1 MKSFKDFIYDKSD
14 IIAALLIL
22 IVAALLVVWRLHAIM
37 EYPKEI
43 IGTDDT
49 SVEDTDAD
57 TDNSSAVWEGG
68 VLTGD
73 VEVQV
78 KGASASEAIQCLI
91 DAGIFKDYEEY
102 QSLCDTAGLDH
113 QNVKAGTFTF
123 EKGLTKAEIVR
134 IINWS

>member
-22 IVAALLVVWRLHAIM
+22 IVASLLVVWRLHAIM

-49 SVEDTDAD
+49 SVEEPIDIPVDIPDDTDAD

-68 VLTGD
+68 
-73 VEVQV
+73 
-78 KGASASEAIQCLI
+78 
-91 DAGIFKDYEEY
+91 
-102 QSLCDTAGLDH
+102 
-113 QNVKAGTFTF
+113 
-123 EKGLTKAEIVR
+123 EIGRAHV
-134 IINWS
+134 